1 MNQQFSKLNR
11 LLHPVDFKNVFDGA
25 ELKVSNNHFLFLAR
39 RNKYDVPRLGIV
51 VSKKN
56 IKLAVQ
62 RNKVKRAIRQAF
74 RIESQ
79 SLMNIDIVVLARK
92 DAGKMNSDE
101 LKISFDSLVA
111 DLKDKA

>member
-39 RNKYDVPRLGIV
+39 RNKSDVPRLGII

-92 DAGKMNSDE
+92 DAGKMNPDE